1 MAIKHLVCDFYS
13 SYCGFFH
20 HNLCW
25 EATNWMG
32 FSHVCW
38 IYVSNRDEIIRKFG
52 PKIYVEGSE
61 REWKTALVRTA
72 AALPPEADMS
82 NCISDYIDFLRSR
95 CNLYGSSW
103 YYVQVC
109 WLCIHISITTKVGW
123 QMLGILCSK
132 RLIQGCHMRCLFAS
146 TLQVSTLWKLRQ
158 RLVFNF

>member
-1 MAIKHLVCDFYS
+1 MD
-13 SYCGFFH
+13 FFH
-20 HNLCW
+20 EW
-25 EATNWMG
+25 Q
-32 FSHVCW
+32 

-109 WLCIHISITTKVGW
+109 WLSIYLSVTTKARW

-132 RLIQGCHMRCLFAS
+132 GLIQGCHMRCLFAS